1 MNLAFVTYRMLFG
14 MKSHIREERNTTVT
28 LLTLLRLTLR
38 DLILAFFFAVV
49 LQIVNPYLVP
59 WFTALGFTIPEESD
73 YGTLLATVI
82 GVGGVF
88 IGLYYAAISAISGS
102 IYSKVPNNIRDLL
115 AQEQV
120 GNAYM
125 RFLAGL
131 TYFGVCLLAFHSVGL
146 KPIILAIP
154 LFLLCG
160 GLAIIGFVRLG
171 TRAFYLFDPTVLSQR
186 LFVQLHRCHV
196 QAQAGS
202 FRWSDESFQNHAH
215 KVAETSIDTLATVSD
230 ITSKEPHLNGRP
242 FADLCKNLLSFLAL
256 YETAKKSIPTNSR
269 WYEKRYVHSDWYRTS
284 ETQTS
289 VSHQTATGLQPQS
302 VSNPRWIE
310 SATLPIIKRCL
321 ETNIKSNR
329 YALVN
334 ELLDCLNA
342 YVEWLARENQVEF
355 AFNVIRDV
363 FSWCEKFIFVKADE
377 DVAEEFLEHMGI
389 CEQLARM
396 PISLL
401 IAYVQTV
408 ESYGRDAALQRI
420 HQITWKSEKSIYMA
434 GFGVHVLKQLEW
446 LRPRLD
452 FEERVERHL
461 VSPSWYLQELI
472 VQKEVE
478 NLNAAMIC
486 FYTETIKLYEDWIKT
501 SMSSKHPWLA
511 AVMLSRESEYW
522 SKLNCHGNALN
533 QLWIDLN
540 AGRRLKGLPWP
551 NLDIDDLTQKKE
563 RREKEHLELMA
574 HENILLSL
582 MSRSE
587 AYPDFAGQFMHAVGE
602 ALFAAMCENKDDI
615 VEALFKPYLAG
626 SALQFERL
634 KSGNADLDWQ
644 SQINLKVAV
653 APLLDLMAISG
664 YAYLFSDYHDNPCLK
679 KTIITEWND
688 YLTKVFSEQ
697 WLRLLVAAVT
707 RTESA
712 FELPHRSMNRSRWK
726 QTMQQRLRDIERRE
740 VFSHEDGPFAW
751 PETVVEHKSPLV
763 RMFARNQFGS
773 FYDGIDIFLAK
784 YVRQR
789 DDGKDLHFGR
799 RRDRNFEDAIE
810 REKKQYMKAEES

>member
-1 MNLAFVTYRMLFG
+1 MNLVFVIHRTLFG
-14 MKSHIREERNTTVT
+14 MKSHFREEGAVT
-28 LLTLLRLTLR
+28 ISLLFLLKLTLR
-38 DLILAFFFAVV
+38 DLVLAISLASG

-59 WFTALGFTIPEESD
+59 WFTTLGLTIPEESD

-88 IGLYYAAISAISGS
+88 IGLYYAAISTVSGAI
-102 IYSKVPNNIRDLL
+102 YARVPNNIRDLL
-115 AQEQV
+115 AQERF

-125 RFLAGL
+125 RFLAGF

-154 LFLLCG
+154 LFLLGG

-171 TRAFYLFDPTVLSQR
+171 TRAFYLFDPTMLSQR
-186 LFVQLHRCHV
+186 LFEQLHRCHV

-202 FRWSDESFQNHAH
+202 FRWSDISFQQHAH
-215 KVAETSIDTLATVSD
+215 KVANTSIDTLATVSD
-230 ITSKEPHLNGRP
+230 ITAQEPHLNGRP
-242 FADLCKNLLSFLAL
+242 FADLCKNLLSFLQR
-256 YETAKKSIPTNSR
+256 YETARKSIPTNSH
-269 WYEKRYVHSDWYRTS
+269 WYEKRYVRSDWYRTS

-321 ETNIKSNR
+321 ETNIRSHR
-329 YALVN
+329 YTLVN
-334 ELLDCLNA
+334 ELLVSLDA
-342 YVEWLARENQVEF
+342 YVERLARERQVEF

-363 FSWCEKFIFVKADE
+363 FSWCEQFMFIKADK
-377 DVAEEFLEHMGI
+377 DVAEESLEHMGI

-396 PISLL
+396 PISVL

-408 ESYGRDAALQRI
+408 ESYGRDVVLQRI
-420 HQITWKSEKSIYMA
+420 HQITWKSEHSIYMA
-434 GFGVHVLKQLEW
+434 GFAMHVLEQLEW
-446 LRPRLD
+446 LRPRLA
-452 FEERVERHL
+452 FEERVEGHL
-461 VSPSWYLQELI
+461 VSPPWYLQELI
-472 VQKEVE
+472 VQKEVG
-478 NLNAAMIC
+478 NLSAAMTC
-486 FYTETIKLYEDWIKT
+486 FYTETSKLYEDWIRT
-501 SMSSKHPWLA
+501 AMSSHHPWLA
-511 AVMLSRESEYW
+511 AVMISRESEYW
-522 SKLNCHGNALN
+522 TKLNYHRNALN
-533 QLWIDLN
+533 QFWSDLN
-540 AGRRLKGLPWP
+540 SDRRIKGLQWP
-551 NLDIDDLTQKKE
+551 ELDTDELTHKKGQ
-563 RREKEHLELMA
+563 REKDLLKLMA

-582 MSRSE
+582 RSRSE
-587 AYPDFAGQFMHAVGE
+587 VYPDFAGQFLHTVGE
-602 ALFAAMCENKDDI
+602 ALFAAMCENKVDMVD
-615 VEALFKPYLAG
+615 ALFKPYLAG

-634 KSGNADLDWQ
+634 KPENADLDWQ
-644 SQINLKVAV
+644 RRINLKVAV

-688 YLTKVFSEQ
+688 YLAKEFSEQ
-697 WLRLLVAAVT
+697 RLQLLAAAVT
-707 RTESA
+707 LTESA
-712 FELPHRSMNRSRWK
+712 FELPHRSMNRSQWQ
-726 QTMQQRLRDIERRE
+726 QTMQQRLRDNERRE

-751 PETVVEHKSPLV
+751 SETVVEHKSPLV
-763 RMFARNQFGS
+763 RMFARNQLGS

-810 REKKQYMKAEES
+810 RENKQYMKAEES

>member
-1 MNLAFVTYRMLFG
+1 MRNTLFLFLAQSQLFWQARGLLLNLAFVTYRMLFG

-28 LLTLLRLTLR
+28 LLALLRHTLR
-38 DLILAFFFAVV
+38 DLILAFSFAVV
-49 LQIVNPYLVP
+49 LQIANPYLVP
-59 WFTALGFTIPEESD
+59 WFTALGLTIPEESD

-102 IYSKVPNNIRDLL
+102 IYAKVPNNIRDLL
-115 AQEQV
+115 AQDQV

-171 TRAFYLFDPTVLSQR
+171 TRAFYLFDPTVLSQH

-202 FRWSDESFQNHAH
+202 FRGFDESFQNHAH
-215 KVAETSIDTLATVSD
+215 KVAQTSIDTLATVSD

-242 FADLCKNLLSFLAL
+242 FADLCKNLLSFLVL
-256 YETAKKSIPTNSR
+256 YEAAKKSIPTNSR

-321 ETNIKSNR
+321 ETNIRSNR

-334 ELLDCLNA
+334 ELLDGLNA
-342 YVEWLARENQVEF
+342 YVEWLAREHQVEF
-355 AFNVIRDV
+355 AFNVIRDI
-363 FSWCEKFIFVKADE
+363 FSWCEEFIFVKADE
-377 DVAEEFLEHMGI
+377 DVAEESLEHMGI

-401 IAYVQTV
+401 IAYVRTV

-478 NLNAAMIC
+478 NLNAAMTC

-522 SKLNCHGNALN
+522 AKLNA
-533 QLWIDLN
+533 
-540 AGRRLKGLPWP
+540 
-551 NLDIDDLTQKKE
+551 T
-563 RREKEHLELMA
+563 
-574 HENILLSL
+574 
-582 MSRSE
+582 
-587 AYPDFAGQFMHAVGE
+587 
-602 ALFAAMCENKDDI
+602 AM
-615 VEALFKPYLAG
+615 P
-626 SALQFERL
+626 
-634 KSGNADLDWQ
+634 
-644 SQINLKVAV
+644 
-653 APLLDLMAISG
+653 
-664 YAYLFSDYHDNPCLK
+664 
-679 KTIITEWND
+679 
-688 YLTKVFSEQ
+688 
-697 WLRLLVAAVT
+697 
-707 RTESA
+707 
-712 FELPHRSMNRSRWK
+712 
-726 QTMQQRLRDIERRE
+726 
-740 VFSHEDGPFAW
+740 
-751 PETVVEHKSPLV
+751 
-763 RMFARNQFGS
+763 
-773 FYDGIDIFLAK
+773 
-784 YVRQR
+784 
-789 DDGKDLHFGR
+789 
-799 RRDRNFEDAIE
+799 
-810 REKKQYMKAEES
+810 